1 MSDILRIT
9 TTASSAPAVD
19 IVPMDKDCAR
29 FVSAKELSDT
39 PPVPAESLPRLWGKS
54 SRFFTDHFRA
64 LLYFFP
70 VLALLGGI
78 TCALTLLTGFDADI
92 SHIRSD
98 SLWYALTLAFWGC
111 GVLLILAAIFPFGRR
126 VRQYRPAKANTPVT
140 FCSFFTAALL
150 CLSSLRQLYTAF
162 TTAPD
167 PSAAVNILP
176 LAKLAG
182 AFLLVAA
189 FYFLY
194 TGLDKRDTLA
204 MVLSIVACLAVIM
217 VLFRDYFDFTL
228 PLNSPLRNLSI
239 LAWSGM
245 LLFLLTEARM
255 QVDLWYTSVPFTL
268 FGSLFAVVFTGGYG
282 LTGVIMALC
291 GNAQGNAP
299 FDLIQSALF
308 LGVGAMAFFRVRQL
322 PELIGDH
329 LPPPPTKDEIKK
341 YAKKHGI
348 TPAEGDDK
356 AAPAEPENPSD

>member
-1 MSDILRIT
+1 MSDILKIT
-9 TTASSAPAVD
+9 TTSSSAPSVD
-19 IVPMDKDCAR
+19 LVPVDKDCAK
-29 FVSAKELSDT
+29 FVSGKELSDT
-39 PPVPAESLPRLWGKS
+39 PPLPAESLPRLWGKS
-54 SRFFTDHFRA
+54 SRFFTAHLQA

-70 VLALLGGI
+70 ILTLLGGI

-92 SHIRSD
+92 SHIQSD

-111 GVLLILAAIFPFGRR
+111 GALLILGAIFPFGRR

-150 CLSSLRQLYTAF
+150 CLHALRQLYTAF

-167 PSAAVNILP
+167 PSAAVDILP

-182 AFLLVAA
+182 VFLLFAA
-189 FYFLY
+189 LYFLY
-194 TGLDKRDTLA
+194 TGLDKRDSLG
-204 MVLSIVACLAVIM
+204 MVLSILACLAVIL

-268 FGSLFAVVFTGGYG
+268 LGCLFALVFTGGYG
-282 LTGVIMALC
+282 LTGVIVALC
-291 GNAQGNAP
+291 GDIQ
-299 FDLIQSALF
+299 FDLIQSAMF
-308 LGVGAMAFFRVRQL
+308 IGVGALAFFRVRQL
-322 PELIGDH
+322 PDLIGDH

-348 TPAEGDDK
+348 ATKEASAEAKPADTESH
-356 AAPAEPENPSD
+356 PN